1 MGPDHKGA
9 REIYRY
15 MYILLK
21 TFPCLA
27 LSTSMCNTLNKAT
40 RRFPIT
46 INDFPPCRCC
56 AWRFLLKV
64 TVRHEGCRVSQ
75 IRALS
80 KQQWTVGSVQTR
92 NKQRV
97 LDWRMSDFEIEI
109 GKHGLEVEAKGKALF
124 WIVTAT
130 FLTGLA
136 VGVYVGY
143 KGGHK
148 IDKFKKR

>member
-1 MGPDHKGA
+1 MGPDHMGA

-27 LSTSMCNTLNKAT
+27 LSKSVFNTLN
-40 RRFPIT
+40 RFPIM

-80 KQQWTVGSVQTR
+80 TVVDGR
-92 NKQRV
+92 KR
-97 LDWRMSDFEIEI
+97 LDQE
-109 GKHGLEVEAKGKALF
+109 
-124 WIVTAT
+124 
-130 FLTGLA
+130 
-136 VGVYVGY
+136 
-143 KGGHK
+143 
-148 IDKFKKR
+148 